1 MPKGFKAS
9 KEQLNIINP
18 ETIRSQVEDCITEY
32 CNIYGIDLYNYNQ
45 RVNIKHS
52 EVNNILRYCY
62 NKLFKPSK
70 GLMNNQKSLIDYD
83 SIEQL
88 QAVSDTFLDVC
99 SLFNKSLG
107 LWSFSIFTGIDDN
120 TIIRWSSQDGEKA
133 NPKRWEI
140 LKNIK
145 EYNKGALVSLL
156 KDTPVGALAVANND
170 KETGLEWA
178 KNQAAT
184 ITNNTVYLLPSERAD
199 RLKLE
204 QSV

>member
-1 MPKGFKAS
+1 
-9 KEQLNIINP
+9 
-18 ETIRSQVEDCITEY
+18 
-32 CNIYGIDLYNYNQ
+32 
-45 RVNIKHS
+45 
-52 EVNNILRYCY
+52 
-62 NKLFKPSK
+62 
-70 GLMNNQKSLIDYD
+70 MNNQKSLIDYD

-120 TIIRWSSQDGEKA
+120 TIIRWSSQDGEKV

-140 LKNIK
+140 LKSIK